1 MWELVR
7 TQGPQ
12 CIVRAFVN
20 AMQSSD
26 ADLRRCKR
34 MLTNIL
40 QSLLCADSHLSA
52 LERTTETTYGA
63 YPILLLRSHAFQYR
77 LLNIINVDDD
87 GSHFI
92 QC

>member
-63 YPILLLRSHAFQYR
+63 CLRSTPF
-77 LLNIINVDDD
+77 
-87 GSHFI
+87 FI
-92 QC
+92 YEVTRSSIVY